1 MAGAFDP
8 GFTRRAVAGVF
19 DLVAQLLFEHLRKR
33 VVVDALATGGGFVQQ
48 RHDQHGRLEIAGHQA
63 ADNAGAGNVLAQ
75 LFDLIRLP

>member
-1 MAGAFDP
+1 M
-8 GFTRRAVAGVF
+8 
-19 DLVAQLLFEHLRKR
+19 
-33 VVVDALATGGGFVQQ
+33 VVDALATGGGFVQQ